1 MELIRTCPR
10 RDSGRKQPVEDFL
23 SQRTRRAQR
32 TDGRGAGFLAVL
44 ARLAREFLGAGFGNP
59 FSRGD
64 AEGAEDVPPGS
75 DPGRGRAAERGGFIN
90 YRTDPILSS
99 N

>member
-1 MELIRTCPR
+1 MAGP
-10 RDSGRKQPVEDFL
+10 SGASDRKTKSDVQ
-23 SQRTRRAQR
+23 
-32 TDGRGAGFLAVL
+32 AGI
-44 ARLAREFLGAGFGNP
+44 GNP
-59 FSRGD
+59 FSHKD